1 MKTYTVL
8 TEDNEHTHTLPLPL
22 PPPPSP
28 SPSPSPSLSL
38 SLSHTHTHTHTHI
51 INSVGGSATGLTHFK
66 VHGSSEVVKDIHKEL
81 VINSSNLRVLDTI
94 GQGRECGH
102 LFCVLTLIEDLV
114 HGKMDPI

>member
-22 PPPPSP
+22 PPPP
-28 SPSPSPSLSL
+28 PSPSLSL
-38 SLSHTHTHTHTHI
+38 SLTHTHTHI

-102 LFCVLTLIEDLV
+102 LFCVLHSSCMTLIEDLV
-114 HGKMDPI
+114 HGQMDPI